1 MLDVLC
7 QKIEL
12 LTLSLNQLNPSY
24 NLCIIFMFTSVVH
37 IDNFLHFQGDGT
49 GLESSGQFGGGMFYW
64 KRRKVGLGLLP
75 IQLPR

>member
-24 NLCIIFMFTSVVH
+24 NLCIIFIFTSVVH
-37 IDNFLHFQGDGT
+37 IDNFPIFKETVQVWRALDNLEEACFT
-49 GLESSGQFGGGMFYW
+49 GREE
-64 KRRKVGLGLLP
+64 R
-75 IQLPR
+75 

>member
-1 MLDVLC
+1 MSKDRTVNLKLESV
-7 QKIEL
+7 E
-12 LTLSLNQLNPSY
+12 PSY
-24 NLCIIFMFTSVVH
+24 NLCIIFIFTSVVH

>member
-12 LTLSLNQLNPSY
+12 LTLSLNQLHPSY
-24 NLCIIFMFTSVVH
+24 NLCIIFIFTSVVH